1 MSNLSHRI
9 STHYPS
15 SLYILLYS
23 SMQNKIS
30 FIVILILIHCTVLMS
45 QDKSISLAGIR
56 DRVSIT
62 IDTWGV
68 CHINA
73 SNEEDMF
80 FAQGWNAARDR
91 LFQFEVWRLQAS
103 GTAASVLGEKELKR
117 DIGARLFKF
126 RGDMTK
132 EMNHYHPRGSIILK
146 SFVMGINAYIKQVLD
161 GEEPLPVEFK
171 LLGIKPGYWTEEIV
185 ISRHQGL
192 LSNVQAEL
200 KLARQIKEY
209 GEEAVLKTNY
219 FHPHIPDLTID
230 HFITKEILNKDILG
244 PYNAFRVPIK
254 FGANEINIEKLNDGS
269 NNWVLHG
276 SKTKSGFPILANDP
290 HRAIT
295 VPSLRYITHLQSPGW
310 NVIGGGEPTIPAI
323 SIGHNEYGAWG
334 LTIFE
339 TDAEDLLIYKIN
351 PANKNEYWYN
361 GKWTKMKLIN
371 DTIYIKDKDPH
382 FVVHRY
388 TKDGPIT
395 FLDDT
400 LHIAAAVRCGWLEIG
415 CSPYLA
421 SLRMNQS
428 KSWSEFKKACSLS
441 YIPAENMIWAD
452 RSGNIGWQVV
462 GITPIRNTYSGMV
475 PVPGDGRYT
484 WAGYLPILKRPGK
497 FNPAAGFIATANE
510 NLTSKSYLYKNAL
523 GYSWADPFRGKRIHE
538 VLSESKKFTLEEMRA
553 LQVDYLAIP
562 AREMVPILTM
572 IHVESQKEKEVLN
585 LLKNWDYKLTSHS
598 IAATV
603 YQEWENQL
611 EKNIIAL
618 SPIPTL
624 TNLSTKLIV
633 DYIKN
638 PTLIFPKNSVQQRD
652 SLMKNALSTAI
663 DMLEKRLGSDRD
675 QWQYGQINN
684 KHAHLI
690 HALSQDGP
698 KELKEILNVGPMPRA
713 GYENTV
719 GSTGS
724 GLRQSSGA
732 SFRMVIDLSDWDS
745 MMATNSPGQSGNP
758 KSNHYKDLFPLWAK
772 DEYFPLYYSKEKID
786 LVKEREIVLNAR

>member
-1 MSNLSHRI
+1 
-9 STHYPS
+9 
-15 SLYILLYS
+15 
-23 SMQNKIS
+23 MQNKIS
-30 FIVILILIHCTVLMS
+30 FILILIQIHCAVLTS

-56 DRVSIT
+56 DKVTIT

-68 CHINA
+68 CHIMA

-80 FAQGWNAARDR
+80 YAQGWNAARDR

-126 RGDMTK
+126 RGDMNK
-132 EMNHYHPRGSIILK
+132 EMNHYHPRGSLILK
-146 SFVMGINAYIKQVLD
+146 SFVMGINAYIKQILD

-200 KLARQIKEY
+200 KLARQVMEY
-209 GEEAVLKTNY
+209 GKEAVLKTNY
-219 FHPHIPDLTID
+219 FHPHIPDLTMD
-230 HFITKEILNKDILG
+230 PFITKEILDKDILA

-351 PANKNEYWYN
+351 PANKNEYWYK
-361 GKWTKMKLIN
+361 GKWTKMKLIE
-371 DTIYIKDKDPH
+371 DTIYIKDKSPLYI
-382 FVVHRY
+382 VHRY
-388 TKDGPIT
+388 TKDGPVT

-428 KSWSEFKKACSLS
+428 KSWSEFKKACSFS

-452 RSGNIGWQVV
+452 KSGNIGWQVV
-462 GITPIRNTYSGMV
+462 GITPIRNTHSGMV
-475 PVPGDGRYT
+475 PVPGDGRYS

-497 FNPAAGFIATANE
+497 FNPATGIIATANE

-523 GYSWADPFRGKRIHE
+523 GYTWADPFRGNRIRE
-538 VLSESKKFTLEEMRA
+538 VLSESKKYTLEEMRA

-562 AREMVPILTM
+562 AREMVPVLTK
-572 IHVESQKEKEVLN
+572 IHVEKQKEKEVLN
-585 LLKNWDYKLTSHS
+585 LLKNWDYKLTTNS
-598 IAATV
+598 IAAAV

-618 SPIPTL
+618 SPIPAL
-624 TNLSTKLIV
+624 TNLSTKMIV

-638 PTLIFPKNSVQQRD
+638 PTLIFPKNSVQLRD
-652 SLMKNALSTAI
+652 SLMKNAMSTAI
-663 DMLEKRLGSDRD
+663 DVLEKRLGSDMD

-684 KHAHLI
+684 KHTHLI

-698 KELKEILNVGPMPRA
+698 KELKEILNVGPLPRG

-724 GLRQSSGA
+724 GLRQLSGA
-732 SFRMVIDLSDWDS
+732 SFRIIIDLSDWDS

-758 KSNHYKDLFPLWAK
+758 RSNHYKDLFPLWAK

-786 LVKEREIVLNAR
+786 LVKEREIVLNAK

>member
-1 MSNLSHRI
+1 MSTFLHRI
-9 STHYPS
+9 FLLFS
-15 SLYILLYS
+15 SMHCTNSYILLIGL
-23 SMQNKIS
+23 IS
-30 FIVILILIHCTVLMS
+30 NTILFS
-45 QDKSISLAGIR
+45 QDQSISIFGLHSP
-56 DRVSIT
+56 VSIT
-62 IDTWGV
+62 IDKWGV
-68 CHINA
+68 SHINA

-91 LFQFEVWRLQAS
+91 LFQFEIWRLQAS

-126 RGDMTK
+126 RGDLVK
-132 EMNHYHPRGSIILK
+132 EMNHYHPRGALIIK
-146 SFVMGINAYIKQVLD
+146 SFVKGINAYIKQVLD
-161 GEEPLPVEFK
+161 GEEPLPLEFR

-200 KLARQIKEY
+200 RIARQIKEY
-209 GEEAVLKTNY
+209 SKDAVIKTNY
-219 FHPHIPDLTID
+219 FHPHTPDLTID
-230 HFITKEILNKDILG
+230 PSITKEIIDKDLLAL
-244 PYNAFRVPIK
+244 YNAFRVPIK
-254 FGANEINIEKLNDGS
+254 FGPRDINIEKRNDGS

-351 PANKNEYWYN
+351 PANKDEYWYK
-361 GKWTKMKLIN
+361 GHWTKMKLIY
-371 DTIYIKDKDPH
+371 DTIYIKGKSPQITI
-382 FVVHRY
+382 HRY
-388 TKDGPIT
+388 TNDGPVT
-395 FLDDT
+395 YVDDT
-400 LHIAAAVRCGWLEIG
+400 LNIAAAVKCGWLEIG

-428 KSWSEFKKACSLS
+428 KSWAEFKKACTYS

-452 RSGNIGWQVV
+452 KKGNIGWQVV
-462 GITPIRNTYSGMV
+462 GITPIRNTHSGMV

-484 WAGYLPILKRPGK
+484 WAGYLPILKRPSIY
-497 FNPAAGFIATANE
+497 NPANGFIATANE
-510 NLTSKSYLYKNAL
+510 NLTSKSYPYKNAL
-523 GYSWADPFRGKRIHE
+523 GYTWADPFRGNRVRE
-538 VLSESKKFTLEEMRA
+538 VLSASKKFTLDEMRA

-562 AREMVPILTM
+562 ARELVPFL
-572 IHVESQKEKEVLN
+572 VKLQFESQKEIDAIHH
-585 LLKNWDYKLTSHS
+585 LKDWNYMLSTNS
-598 IAATV
+598 IAATI

-611 EKNIIAL
+611 EKNSIAI
-618 SPIPTL
+618 SAIPNL
-624 TNLSTKLIV
+624 TNISTKLII

-638 PTLIFPKNSVQQRD
+638 PSLLFASNGEQQRD
-652 SLMKNALSTAI
+652 ELMKKALKTTLYE
-663 DMLEKRLGSDRD
+663 LEKRLGPEMN
-675 QWQYGQINN
+675 QWHYGQEKN
-684 KHAHLI
+684 KHTYLS
-690 HALSQDGP
+690 HALSQDEY
-698 KELKEILNVGPMPRA
+698 KSLKETLNAGPLPRG

-724 GLRQSSGA
+724 GLRQASGA
-732 SFRMVIDLSDWDS
+732 SFRIIVDLSDWDS
-745 MMATNSPGQSGNP
+745 MIATNSPGQSGDPNSP
-758 KSNHYKDLFPLWAK
+758 HYKDLFPLWAS
-772 DEYFPLYYSKEKID
+772 DAYFPLYYSKEKIGS
-786 LVKEREIVLNAR
+786 VKEREIVLQVK